1 MSIGDD
7 KKTGPFNSSK
17 STSSAFSREKMFDKD
32 HGPVFNTK
40 DNIGKDIIKD
50 SVKGTP
56 DMSSAAEEA
65 LKSKAAESNKERK
78 IGNVKSAIKSEVID
92 NTVRTVRDITTDDG
106 LSAASKADK
115 TVEDYFIHKGR
126 QATYEAEQYKEELK
140 SLQES
145 DPSDS
150 GDKSLFKE
158 DNNDSLFK
166 ETKQADVDDM
176 SDKSMSENS
185 VKWID
190 EGLTFND
197 NRILSGLSSD
207 KEREEL
213 ISLRN
218 SIQKGDVSYENL
230 FEKNVHIHSNN
241 GSHRDYSTTYID
253 YLHSKGMSDDDIKVF
268 FGIDFDKI
276 ESPLSNVSDY
286 AWTSKDGQSSGQTSV
301 FVSDE
306 ERREAPFDAIKDNF
320 TEKKDEKESL
330 FLKDNADPDDSV
342 RFTHDTEQKN
352 TIRNS
357 EEMRSEKN
365 FGNAESSADR
375 KSSFSTGSHS
385 KNGNTGRKI
394 YGVSKE
400 EQLNKEKKSS
410 QKKAAASYAM
420 AAALRAKRNAQDEL
434 ESQGADGSDLLSAG
448 NGGALKTAGSL
459 AKDAAGYLG
468 KLIVQK
474 FGKYIVIGFLI
485 ITLIVVFVGAPVFL
499 IMSPTLMAVR
509 AGVDS
514 GDDNSINAN
523 DLELDVDTGGKRFHS
538 LSSSKIED
546 IMNQVKE
553 EYPDVSDTVVD
564 ALYYALD
571 KVGCE
576 YNQDRRM
583 NPGVYDCSS
592 LVFRAYKSA
601 GLLLPCDNANWA
613 PVAANLC
620 YSLENQGKSVD
631 SLYPGD
637 LLFYGPHNNGRWR
650 GIYHVT
656 MYVGKIDGVDM
667 VAEAYGTNYGV
678 VFQPVRTKRLVKICR
693 PVK

>member
-1 MSIGDD
+1 MSIGGDR
-7 KKTGPFNSSK
+7 KTGPFNSSK
-17 STSSAFSREKMFDKD
+17 NSSSAFSREKMFDKV
-32 HGPVFNTK
+32 HGPVFNSK
-40 DNIGKDIIKD
+40 EHIGKDAAED
-50 SVKGTP
+50 SVKSSP
-56 DMSSAAEEA
+56 DLSSAAEKA
-65 LKSKAAESNKERK
+65 LKSKAVESNKEHK
-78 IGNVKSAIKSEVID
+78 VGNVKSAIKSDVID
-92 NTVRTVRDITTDDG
+92 NTVRTVRDITTDNG
-106 LSAASKADK
+106 QSASSKADK

-140 SLQES
+140 NLQR
-145 DPSDS
+145 SDS
-150 GDKSLFKE
+150 SDSDDESLFKE

-166 ETKQADVDDM
+166 ETKQADVNDIP
-176 SDKSMSENS
+176 DKSMSENS

-190 EGLTFND
+190 EELTFND

-207 KEREEL
+207 KERDEL
-213 ISLRN
+213 VSLRD
-218 SIQKGDVSYENL
+218 SIQKGNLSYENL

-241 GSHRDYSTTYID
+241 GSHRDYSTSYID

-286 AWTSKDGQSSGQTSV
+286 AWTSKDGQASGQTSV

-306 ERREAPFDAIKDNF
+306 ECREAAFDSIKDNF
-320 TEKKDEKESL
+320 TEKKDKKESL
-330 FLKDNADPDDSV
+330 FLEDKADPDDSV
-342 RFTHDTEQKN
+342 RFTYDTEQKN

-375 KSSFSTGSHS
+375 KSSASTRSHS
-385 KNGNTGRKI
+385 K
-394 YGVSKE
+394 KE
-400 EQLNKEKKSS
+400 EQLNKKKKSS
-410 QKKAAASYAM
+410 QKKAAASYAL
-420 AAALRAKRNAQDEL
+420 ATALRAKRNAQDEL

-448 NGGALKTAGSL
+448 SGGALKTAGSL

-474 FGKYIVIGFLI
+474 FGKYIVIGLLI

-546 IMNQVKE
+546 IMNQVKK

-576 YNQDRRM
+576 YNQGRRM